1 MTKGI
6 VRTDNPYGLSDLEIQ
21 KIIDNGDRLIITFA
35 ISLDF
40 SLLKIV
46 ENIPNVTIYYLD
58 EESEV
63 SDGEGEILLNKTNNL
78 MDFLP
83 KYWDFRLEKATVV
96 NLISTKN
103 SYDAAWIKQRI
114 EEFNL
119 DSNDLLSRIGTL
131 EKNQF
136 LSILGTIGLN
146 ENDEKIS

>member
-21 KIIDNGDRLIITFA
+21 KIIDSGDRLIITFA

-40 SLLKIV
+40 SLLKII

-58 EESEV
+58 EENDV
-63 SDGEGEILLNKTNNL
+63 GDGEGEILLNKTNNL
-78 MDFLP
+78 IDFRP
-83 KYWDFRLEKATVV
+83 KHWDFRLEKTTVV

-103 SYDAAWIKQRI
+103 LYEATWINQRI

-119 DSNDLLSRIGTL
+119 DLNDLLSRIGPL

-136 LSILGTIGLN
+136 LSILGTIGLKEHN
-146 ENDEKIS
+146 E